1 MGPVVMNESGV
12 RSQYA
17 EDVCEF
23 VWLALAAY
31 DRTQRTT
38 SNIAD
43 WQQTGNEPSR
53 AVLSAICEI
62 ASYVEAFAAESF
74 IDHAETVSS
83 MCVEPIPKI
92 VRESVRKP
100 LESTW
105 KGRLEFIKIWLD
117 PEYGSTDSWKE
128 WMGFVEAR
136 NAWAHGQGKLT
147 KRQLQNQEVRA
158 NIKRSGLTVT
168 DGLISGSAE
177 DVRKCACIAVEFIDW
192 IDQRVKRS

>member
-1 MGPVVMNESGV
+1 MNESGV

-62 ASYVEAFAAESF
+62 ASYAEAFAAESF

-92 VRESVRKP
+92 VRESVLKAPREQYGREGWSSLKSGWIRNMAAP
-100 LESTW
+100 IHGRRDGFRRGKEMRGHTAKETDKAPAPESR
-105 KGRLEFIKIWLD
+105 G
-117 PEYGSTDSWKE
+117 P
-128 WMGFVEAR
+128 
-136 NAWAHGQGKLT
+136 GKH
-147 KRQLQNQEVRA
+147 
-158 NIKRSGLTVT
+158 
-168 DGLISGSAE
+168 
-177 DVRKCACIAVEFIDW
+177 
-192 IDQRVKRS
+192 